1 MRAHPPIGVTCL
13 MAVDPHPDDPLAT
26 EPLHVGVA
34 RFSGIDGA
42 ERAFADV
49 REREPGAAWIGDA
62 AFVEAHR
69 RGRIVVRGSVAGRY
83 VDLDGRGDVIGRD
96 TGIGAVVGAAVG
108 LLLGPPAFA
117 VGVVGGATVG
127 GVVEASHISP
137 PEGPAFDAIRE
148 QVPQGASAIVVVSD
162 AERVRHDGD
171 PGRRGRQ
178 RRPLPPHPG
187 GGGGAAIRAR
197 RGAADR
203 AYHSDDGAVARDSC
217 ATIPSN
223 R

>member
-1 MRAHPPIGVTCL
+1 

-127 GVVEASHISP
+127 GAVEARHISQ

-162 AERVRHDGD
+162 AERAYAMTET
-171 PGRRGRQ
+171 
-178 RRPLPPHPG
+178 L
-187 GGGGAAIRAR
+187 A
-197 RGAADR
+197 GAADSVDR
-203 AYHSDDGAVARDSC
+203 YRLTPAAEAELRSALAEAPPIARTTPTT
-217 ATIPSN
+217 A